1 MVVVYK
7 LRKQVQHA
15 KHQITL
21 RSNQVSLVF
30 YQSTQFCPNFFYS
43 YSLKDGYMCAFF
55 TLLANPSLYN
65 DTSAIEIYFHFVD
78 SNKRSNFIPFVFIFD
93 TLFGVYV
100 YIFSFKI
107 KLFLFFLADNKS
119 TERAKKCRAKKRKLM
134 QEREDS
140 FEKKAITT
148 QENMASDINQINI
161 TLIEMKNSMKRYME
175 RIDQKFDKMLDLLA
189 IALNVEP
196 EEIQDMQK

>member
-1 MVVVYK
+1 
-7 LRKQVQHA
+7 
-15 KHQITL
+15 
-21 RSNQVSLVF
+21 
-30 YQSTQFCPNFFYS
+30 
-43 YSLKDGYMCAFF
+43 
-55 TLLANPSLYN
+55 
-65 DTSAIEIYFHFVD
+65 
-78 SNKRSNFIPFVFIFD
+78 
-93 TLFGVYV
+93 
-100 YIFSFKI
+100 
-107 KLFLFFLADNKS
+107 
-119 TERAKKCRAKKRKLM
+119 M

-175 RIDQKFDKMLDLLA
+175 RIDQKFDRMLDLLA